1 MTSPL
6 TLERDRGCLAWL
18 DDRLREVVDAFRE
31 ELSQRAADPFRG
43 LVITDADVDELLSDE
58 PSPHLS
64 LFAAVEHE
72 VPARLEQLATTFG
85 LSQFDVDALQICLAP
100 ELDLRYERLYAYLQ
114 DDVSRKR
121 PTVDLILRLL
131 RPAGNVTASER
142 DALAPSGALSRSG
155 LLEPADPAAD
165 VGPLLARALRPAERV
180 VAHLLG
186 SVSVDWRLNGTCEV
200 LPPAGPAGPDGAGA
214 ACISPDAQRLARLLQ
229 RSEALEPATRSAA
242 DEAGSGEP
250 AFEAPVVVY
259 LYGSSAAVRRQVVRQ
274 ACSRAELPLLR
285 VDLPALLEM
294 EPEAANLRVA
304 ALEAGLRQAV
314 LCLDGVDGAVLRR
327 DSNGRARSAL
337 RALLAS
343 RTRPLILLG
352 TAPWEPAELV
362 PGLSALCRR
371 LSQPDGQARDAV
383 WRQALAARAFPLE
396 EVEVAALAGRYRLA
410 EDSVRAAVGNA
421 ALAATWRGAPRLAE
435 QDIWSAAQE
444 AAAPPLSGLA
454 RRLEARYGWDD
465 IVLSSDG
472 LAQLREL
479 SARLRHQD
487 AVLGEWGFGG
497 SGTHRAGATALFAGP
512 PGTGKTMA
520 AEILAVELG
529 LDLYRIDLSAI
540 VSKYIGETEKNL
552 EHIFEAAERGDAIL
566 LFDEADALFG
576 KRSEVKDAHDRY
588 ANIEVA
594 YLLQR
599 LEAYEGLALLTTNM
613 RGNLD
618 DAFLRRL
625 DFAVDFPLPD
635 EAQRLNIWQRSIPA
649 TAPLAED
656 IDLPFLARRFKI
668 AGGHIHNIALGAAFL
683 AAEEHSAIS
692 MRHLVRATRREHQ
705 KLGRLVAEADFER
718 YYTLLSDG

>member
-1 MTSPL
+1 
-6 TLERDRGCLAWL
+6 LA
-18 DDRLREVVDAFRE
+18 
-31 ELSQRAADPFRG
+31 
-43 LVITDADVDELLSDE
+43 
-58 PSPHLS
+58 
-64 LFAAVEHE
+64 
-72 VPARLEQLATTFG
+72 
-85 LSQFDVDALQICLAP
+85 
-100 ELDLRYERLYAYLQ
+100 
-114 DDVSRKR
+114 K
-121 PTVDLILRLL
+121 
-131 RPAGNVTASER
+131 
-142 DALAPSGALSRSG
+142 
-155 LLEPADPAAD
+155 
-165 VGPLLARALRPAERV
+165 
-180 VAHLLG
+180 
-186 SVSVDWRLNGTCEV
+186 
-200 LPPAGPAGPDGAGA
+200 
-214 ACISPDAQRLARLLQ
+214 
-229 RSEALEPATRSAA
+229 
-242 DEAGSGEP
+242 
-250 AFEAPVVVY
+250 
-259 LYGSSAAVRRQVVRQ
+259 
-274 ACSRAELPLLR
+274 
-285 VDLPALLEM
+285 
-294 EPEAANLRVA
+294 
-304 ALEAGLRQAV
+304 
-314 LCLDGVDGAVLRR
+314 
-327 DSNGRARSAL
+327 
-337 RALLAS
+337 
-343 RTRPLILLG
+343 
-352 TAPWEPAELV
+352 
-362 PGLSALCRR
+362 
-371 LSQPDGQARDAV
+371 
-383 WRQALAARAFPLE
+383 
-396 EVEVAALAGRYRLA
+396 
-410 EDSVRAAVGNA
+410 
-421 ALAATWRGAPRLAE
+421 